1 MNAGNLHSYVKSVV
15 AIRPVSLGT
24 AAVGTYAIAVDASG
38 GYDRAQFIINVG
50 YMTTSTGRF
59 SCKVRH
65 SDATAGTYADYTS
78 ANITSITSPSTQANK
93 IYEIDVAVSGSKP
106 FLKLYGTATKTVVVS
121 AICNLYR
128 GTKSLPLTTSPFKE
142 SVVKP

>member
-1 MNAGNLHSYVKSVV
+1 MNAGLLHSYVKTVV
-15 AIRPVSLGT
+15 AIRPVSLAT

-50 YMTTSTGRF
+50 AMTTTTGQF
-59 SCKVRH
+59 GCKVRH

-78 ANITSITSPSTQANK
+78 AAITKITAPATGANK
-93 IYEIDVAVSGSKP
+93 VYEIDVAISGSKP
-106 FLKLYGTATKTVVVS
+106 FLKLYGTSTKTVVVA

-128 GTKSLPLTTSPFKE
+128 GTKRLPFTSPFKE
-142 SVVKP
+142 SIVKP